1 MKELVAG
8 FFIGNALNAFGWRM
22 IKFPADFSVFQ
33 PVDLS
38 FSSYVTKNMI
48 DSHHHLWRYSNEGY
62 PWIPAGSPLEQDQ
75 LVPELRTVTSESG
88 VTGTVV
94 VQARQVVE
102 ESDFLLSLADGTD
115 LIKAVVGWV
124 PLIDENVSEE
134 LARLSLHPKFKAVRH
149 VLQEEPDEYF
159 LRDDFHLGLSQ
170 LPSYGLIYD
179 LLIFQRQLPVAIQL
193 VDRQPDLPIVL
204 NHIAKPEA
212 RNGRIEAAWRDGMRE
227 LAVRENIIGVKFSG
241 LLTEFPGGEGDAET
255 VAAYFRETLEIFG
268 TGKVMFGTDWPV
280 CLLRTGY
287 ADWAET
293 VRNLTAELSAH
304 EREAVLSGNAIRAY
318 GIR

>member
-1 MKELVAG
+1 MPNTVVWKYLLH
-8 FFIGNALNAFGWRM
+8 I
-22 IKFPADFSVFQ
+22 
-33 PVDLS
+33 
-38 FSSYVTKNMI
+38 MI
-48 DSHHHLWRYSNEGY
+48 DSHHHLWRYSKEEY
-62 PWIPAGSPLEQDQ
+62 PWIPTSSLLAKDQ
-75 LVPELRTVTSESG
+75 LVPELEAVTAEAG

-94 VQARQVVE
+94 VQARQIVE
-102 ESDFLLSLADGTD
+102 ESDFLLSLADETN

-159 LRDDFHLGLSQ
+159 LREDFHLGLSL

-204 NHIAKPEA
+204 NHLAKPEA
-212 RNGRIEAAWRDGMRE
+212 RNGRIEPAWRDGMKE
-227 LAVRENIIGVKFSG
+227 LAKRENLIGVKFSA
-241 LLTEFPGGEGDAET
+241 LLTEFPVGEGDAET
-255 VAAYFRETLEIFG
+255 VAAYFQETLEIFG
-268 TGKVMFGTDWPV
+268 AEKVMFGTDWPV

-287 ADWAET
+287 KNWAET
-293 VRNLTAELSAH
+293 VRGLTVSLSES
-304 EREAVLSGNAIRAY
+304 EREAILSGNAKRCYSI
-318 GIR
+318 G